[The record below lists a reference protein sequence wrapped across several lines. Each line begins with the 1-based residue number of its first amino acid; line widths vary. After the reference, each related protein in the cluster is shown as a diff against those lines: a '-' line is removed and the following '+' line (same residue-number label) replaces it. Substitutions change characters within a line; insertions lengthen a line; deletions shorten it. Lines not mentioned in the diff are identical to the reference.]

1 MVDDIDFIPGM
12 VIWWMVDDL
21 FFLPLWE
28 MSSEMLSH
36 WMNTFSGRY
45 SMLEKRKRSG
55 T

>member
-1 MVDDIDFIPGM
+1 MTFIPGM
-12 VIWWMVDDL
+12 VNLWMVDDVS
-21 FFLPLWE
+21 FLPLWE

-45 SMLEKRKRSG
+45 SILDKRRKSG